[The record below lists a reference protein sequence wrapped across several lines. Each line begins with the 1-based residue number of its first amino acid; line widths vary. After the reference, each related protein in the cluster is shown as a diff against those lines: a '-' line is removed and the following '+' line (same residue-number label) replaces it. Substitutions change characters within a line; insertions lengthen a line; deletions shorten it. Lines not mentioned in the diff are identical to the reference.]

1 MSWQAPSAIDHN
13 GILVAY
19 TIYVQAVGGGFTD
32 NTVKQKQVSAP
43 LTEAYVT
50 GLEAYVEYNIKVS
63 ASTSVGEGPFSAS
76 VNVRTKEAGKNIF
89 ISFLPSFRP
98 SFLLSFLCSFID
110 SVCYNITRC
119 DLRIQGGAAAKLRSP
134 LKRLNGFYK
143 NYKIVQELSEKKKF
157 WFQNL
162 SYIYIGL
169 L

>member
-32 NTVKQKQVSAP
+32 NTVKQKQVPAP

-63 ASTSVGEGPFSAS
+63 ASTGVGEGPFSAS

-89 ISFLPSFRP
+89 ISFLPCFRP
-98 SFLLSFLCSFID
+98 SFFPSFVPLLTL
-110 SVCYNITRC
+110 SVIILQDVT
-119 DLRIQGGAAAKLRSP
+119 LG
-134 LKRLNGFYK
+134 YK
-143 NYKIVQELSEKKKF
+143 EGPRPNFVHP
-157 WFQNL
+157 
-162 SYIYIGL
+162 
-169 L
+169 